1 MKRVKRVKR
10 LYGKKLMTL
19 DNVVGLGT
27 GYKMIEK
34 ETTKIPAVIVLV
46 KKKLPEKELSRSNII
61 PRTLDR
67 VSTDVIEVGEVRLLT
82 ARTTKFRPALPGVS
96 IGHYKVTAGTLGAL
110 VRDAK
115 TNEPLILSNNHVF
128 ANATDGY
135 DGKSKIGDAIL
146 QPGAHDGGTSEDVI
160 AHLERFVPI
169 QKNTSKS
176 KCPIAR
182 KIENMVN
189 FGLSIIKPDYRMT
202 FIKKRKTYNLVDAA
216 VAKPVKPEYID
227 GNIMDLGKLNGI
239 TAAKPGKILTKS
251 GRTSQITT
259 GRVKALEVSLKVML
273 GPGEE
278 ATFYDQI
285 LTDPMAQPGDS
296 GSIVVDDKMR
306 AVGLLFAGSSDA
318 TIINPI
324 INVMKLLNITF

>member
-1 MKRVKRVKR
+1 MKRVRRVKR
-10 LYGKKLMTL
+10 LYGKKLMSL
-19 DNVVGLGT
+19 DNVVGLGS
-27 GYKMIEK
+27 GYKIIQE

-46 KKKLPEKELSRSNII
+46 KKKLPERELLRSDIV
-61 PRTLDR
+61 PRTLDK

-82 ARTTKFRPALPGVS
+82 VRTAKFRPAFPGVS

-110 VRDAK
+110 VRDANTK
-115 TNEPLILSNNHVF
+115 EPLILSNNHVL

-160 AHLERFVPI
+160 AHLERFIPI

-176 KCPIAR
+176 RCTIAR
-182 KIENMVN
+182 KIEDIVN
-189 FGLSIIKPDYRMT
+189 FGLSIVKPDYRMT
-202 FIKKRKTYNLVDAA
+202 FIKKRKSHNFIDAA
-216 VAKPVKPEYID
+216 VAKPVKAEYID
-227 GNIMDLGKLNGI
+227 ENIIDLGRLNGTTPAEI
-239 TAAKPGKILTKS
+239 GMTLKKS
-251 GRTSQITT
+251 GRTSQVTT
-259 GRVKALEVSLKVML
+259 GKVKAVEVALKVIL

-296 GSIVVDDKMR
+296 GSIVVDDKLR
-306 AVGLLFAGSSDA
+306 AVGLLFAGSDDA
-318 TIINPI
+318 TILNPI
-324 INVMKLLNITF
+324 VNVMKLLNITF